1 MKRIYLSAISAI
13 TVFSLGAQGLNKE
26 ITIEKEIV
34 PEQRAATRLD
44 VSHTIIAPQ
53 FKSQQLDIREG
64 DNGINTRVAEM
75 PLLPVYDWNYQQIN
89 RGYLTAGFFP
99 GYNGYATVGY
109 RFIDSEKDRL
119 NSWIEYDGKCYNNY
133 YMTVATFKPR
143 ISDQNVNFGTAY
155 THQFDKSKFELKFN
169 FGYNSVERRFP
180 LSSPDEPFEMKH
192 GNTRFSLSAAYSG
205 TFGDAGIKYYVLGK
219 GGLFKNNTNDE
230 SMPYLGSNIYD
241 KNSGIKGTSEAN
253 YALYAGVNYN
263 NLGIDLSG
271 DFLNYNQANY
281 IHLAEETRFPELA
294 YGEGKTVG
302 IITAEP
308 SYRYHNDMFQVKIGV
323 KAQYSM
329 NSGDKFHIAPDIKA
343 TAVFSPVFS
352 ADLTVDGGVYQN
364 SLLSLFN
371 YSHYLNPLFS
381 YDNYSKPY
389 DAKISFTVGPRKGCY
404 LRLYGGYAKYEDYLV
419 SSSYALGSFLVPKD
433 IKGWYGGVALHAE
446 YRNIVK
452 FDAKYDYKPL
462 EYKHNDTKQAV
473 NLAVTV
479 NPISRLT
486 IAADWNLIFGR
497 KYTLFSI
504 TGGGKVIEYPY
515 FGEYKDYN
523 SLNLGAN
530 YAFTDKLSV
539 FAKCNNILSH
549 KHGDGIGVP
558 YQKINGLVGV
568 NLKF

>member
-13 TVFSLGAQGLNKE
+13 TVFLLSAQGLNKE

-53 FKSQQLDIREG
+53 FKSQQLDIRES

-75 PLLPVYDWNYQQIN
+75 QLYPYYDWQYPQMN
-89 RGYLTAGFFP
+89 RGYLTAGFLP

-119 NSWIEYDGKCYNNY
+119 NSWIEYDGKAYNNY
-133 YMTVATFKPR
+133 FMNFQDKRR
-143 ISDQNVNFGTAY
+143 ISDQNVNFGAAY
-155 THQFDKSKFELKFN
+155 SHHFDKSKFELNFN
-169 FGYNSVERRFP
+169 FGFNSAERAI
-180 LSSPDEPFEMKH
+180 PDNIQLKQ
-192 GNTRFSLSAAYSG
+192 GNTRFSLSAGYFG
-205 TFGDAGIKYYVLGK
+205 KFGDADINYYVLGK
-219 GGLFKNNTNDE
+219 GGLFKNNTDDE
-230 SMPYLGSNIYD
+230 SMPYLGREYYD
-241 KNSGIKGTSEAN
+241 KSSGIKGVSETN
-253 YALYAGVNYN
+253 YALYAGIGYN

-281 IHLAEETRFPELA
+281 IRISEVGKVPELA
-294 YGEGKTVG
+294 FGDGKTVG

-308 SYRYHNDMFQVKIGV
+308 NYRFHNDMFQVKIGV

-343 TAVFSPVFS
+343 TAVFGPVFS
-352 ADLTVDGGVYQN
+352 ADLSVDGGVYQN

-371 YSHYLNPLFS
+371 FSHYLNPLFS

-389 DAKISFTVGPRKGCY
+389 DAKLSFTVGPKKGCY

-419 SSSYALGSFLVPKD
+419 SSSCEYGLYLTRKD
-433 IKGWYGGVALHAE
+433 LKGWYGGAVLHVE

-462 EYKHNDTKQAV
+462 TYKHNDAKQAL

-479 NPISRLT
+479 NPISKLT
-486 IAADWNLIFGR
+486 IAADWDLIFGR
-497 KYTLFSI
+497 KYALI
-504 TGGGKVIEYPY
+504 NIKNGKDIEYPF

-523 SLNLGAN
+523 SLNIGAN
-530 YAFTDKLSV
+530 YSFTDKFSV

-549 KHGDGIGVP
+549 KHGDGLGIP